1 MSDCPLL
8 EAPRISLASSFSLN
22 GWKTATQA
30 VSRDTIPFQ
39 HVLVQVGSFLKFLFP
54 LNCRGTGREWK
65 EYQVESHN
73 SSLESG
79 SSPDLLS
86 FLFCWKSKATC
97 SLLTCL
103 GKCLLGPRQYS
114 SSGISIVVSSI
125 TTAHTSKS
133 GVWSRSLV
141 ARFMWSQSQSMLLA
155 WTQSFSAHIWLFGI
169 PNGRPASSQ

>member
-1 MSDCPLL
+1 MSDFPLL

-30 VSRDTIPFQ
+30 ILRDTILFQ

-54 LNCRGTGREWK
+54 LNCQGTGREWE

-79 SSPDLLS
+79 SPPDLLS
-86 FLFCWKSKATC
+86 FLFCWKSKAAC

-114 SSGISIVVSSI
+114 SSGIVLQFLHYNCSHLQIRRLVQVFGCKVHVVSVTEHPLGLDTVIFGS
-125 TTAHTSKS
+125 HLV
-133 GVWSRSLV
+133 VWN
-141 ARFMWSQSQSMLLA
+141 
-155 WTQSFSAHIWLFGI
+155 
-169 PNGRPASSQ
+169 P